1 MNLPLHDW
9 LRRIDSEYLSSFI
22 QDGGGSVKFAV
33 TPEDLKPALYETVEN
48 RGKEQDYVV
57 VKLDASDMRIHM
69 PQDIFFEM
77 AKQVDW
83 RHLARRL
90 LLRLAREIGY
100 RVDTIDP
107 HQTDNIFKAM
117 GDVNDLELE
126 SVLQELRPQL
136 ENKVTKKYR
145 MTKDFRVAMTHLCR
159 YENNRGNQSYEGQP
173 LIDWLTGNAK
183 LGAVRPFSIYTSIN
197 RKTARY
203 FIESALYYF
212 QYAGY
217 AGTVIL
223 LDNSRVTL
231 ARNPVDGLRY
241 YTRSMTTDHYEL
253 LRQFID
259 RTEHLVGTLLV
270 VVTANAFLE
279 QDARSRGFGIYPALM
294 TRVMDDVRDK
304 NLVNPIAPL
313 VQLSHEGTNPYGY

>member
-1 MNLPLHDW
+1 MNLSLHDW

-22 QDGGGSVKFAV
+22 PQGGASIKFAV
-33 TPEDLKPALYETVEN
+33 NPENLKPTLYETVEN
-48 RGKEQDYVV
+48 RGKEQDYIV
-57 VKLDASDMRIHM
+57 VKLDASDIRIHM

-83 RHLARRL
+83 RKLARRL
-90 LLRLAREIGY
+90 LLRLAKEIGY
-100 RVDTIDP
+100 RVDSIDS
-107 HQTDNIFKAM
+107 HQSDNIYKAM
-117 GDVNDLELE
+117 GEVNDLELE
-126 SVLQELRPQL
+126 SVLQELRPQI

-159 YENNRGNQSYEGQP
+159 YENNRGTQSYEGQA
-173 LIDWLTGNAK
+173 LIDWLTGEAK

-212 QYAGY
+212 QYTGH

-241 YTRSMTTDHYEL
+241 YTKSMTTDHYEL
-253 LRQFID
+253 LRQLID
-259 RTEHLVGTLLV
+259 RTEQLVSTLLV
-270 VVTANAFLE
+270 IVTDGAFLE
-279 QDARSRGFGIYPALM
+279 QDARFPGVWYLSCPY
-294 TRVMDDVRDK
+294 DK
-304 NLVNPIAPL
+304 
-313 VQLSHEGTNPYGY
+313 SYG

>member
-1 MNLPLHDW
+1 MNLSLHDW

-22 QDGGGSVKFAV
+22 PQGGASIKFAV
-33 TPEDLKPALYETVEN
+33 TPENLKPTLYETVEN

-57 VKLDASDMRIHM
+57 VKLDASDIRIHM

-83 RHLARRL
+83 RKLARRL
-90 LLRLAREIGY
+90 LLRLAKEIGY
-100 RVDTIDP
+100 RVDSIDP
-107 HQTDNIFKAM
+107 HQSDNIYKAM
-117 GDVNDLELE
+117 GEVNDLELE
-126 SVLQELRPQL
+126 SVLQELRPQI

-159 YENNRGNQSYEGQP
+159 YENNRGNQSYEGQA
-173 LIDWLTGNAK
+173 LIDWLTGEAK

-212 QYAGY
+212 QYTGH

-241 YTRSMTTDHYEL
+241 YTKSMTTDHYEL
-253 LRQFID
+253 LRQLID
-259 RTEHLVGTLLV
+259 RTEQLVSTLLV
-270 VVTANAFLE
+270 IVTDGAFLE

-313 VQLSHEGTNPYGY
+313 VQLF

>member
-1 MNLPLHDW
+1 MNLSLNDW
-9 LRRIDSEYLSSFI
+9 LRHIDSEYLSSFI
-22 QDGGGSVKFAV
+22 QQGGASIKFAV
-33 TPEDLKPALYETVEN
+33 TPEDLKPTLYEIMEN
-48 RGKEQDYVV
+48 LGKEQDYALL
-57 VKLDASDMRIHM
+57 KLDATDIRIHM

-83 RHLARRL
+83 RKLARRL
-90 LLRLAREIGY
+90 LLRLAKEIGY
-100 RVDTIDP
+100 RVDSIDS
-107 HQTDNIFKAM
+107 HQTDNIYKAL
-117 GDVNDLELE
+117 GEVNDLELE
-126 SVLQELRPQL
+126 SVLQELRPQI

-145 MTKDFRVAMTHLCR
+145 MNKDFRVAMTHLCR
-159 YENNRGNQSYEGQP
+159 YENNRGNQSYEGQA
-173 LIDWLTGNAK
+173 LIDWLTGVAK
-183 LGAVRPFSIYTSIN
+183 IGAVRPFSIYTSIN

-212 QYAGY
+212 QYTGH

-241 YTRSMTTDHYEL
+241 YTKSMTTDHYEL
-253 LRQFID
+253 LRQLID
-259 RTEHLVGTLLV
+259 RTEQLVSTLFLV
-270 VVTANAFLE
+270 VTDSLFLE

-294 TRVMDDVRDK
+294 TRIMEDVRDK

-313 VQLSHEGTNPYGY
+313 VQLS

>member
-1 MNLPLHDW
+1 MNLSLHDW

-22 QDGGGSVKFAV
+22 PQGGASIKFAV
-33 TPEDLKPALYETVEN
+33 TPENLKPTLYETVEN

-57 VKLDASDMRIHM
+57 VKLDASDIRIHM

-83 RHLARRL
+83 RKLARRL
-90 LLRLAREIGY
+90 LLRLAKEIGY
-100 RVDTIDP
+100 RVDSIDS
-107 HQTDNIFKAM
+107 HQTDNIYKAM
-117 GDVNDLELE
+117 GEVNDLELE
-126 SVLQELRPQL
+126 SVLQELRPQI

-145 MTKDFRVAMTHLCR
+145 KTKDFRVAMTHLCR
-159 YENNRGNQSYEGQP
+159 YENNRGNQSYEGQA
-173 LIDWLTGNAK
+173 LIDWLTGEAK

-203 FIESALYYF
+203 FIESALYFF
-212 QYAGY
+212 QYTGH

-241 YTRSMTTDHYEL
+241 YTKSMTTDHYEL
-253 LRQFID
+253 LRQLID
-259 RTEHLVGTLLV
+259 RTEQLVSTLLV
-270 VVTANAFLE
+270 IVTDGAFLE

-313 VQLSHEGTNPYGY
+313 VQLF

>member
-1 MNLPLHDW
+1 MNLSLHDW

-22 QDGGGSVKFAV
+22 PQGGASIKFAV
-33 TPEDLKPALYETVEN
+33 TPENLKPTLYETVEN

-57 VKLDASDMRIHM
+57 VKLDASDIRIHM

-83 RHLARRL
+83 RKLARRL
-90 LLRLAREIGY
+90 LLRLAKEIGY
-100 RVDTIDP
+100 RVDSIDS
-107 HQTDNIFKAM
+107 HQSDNIYKAM
-117 GDVNDLELE
+117 GEVNDLELE
-126 SVLQELRPQL
+126 SVLQELRPQI

-159 YENNRGNQSYEGQP
+159 YENNRGNQSYEGQA
-173 LIDWLTGNAK
+173 LIDWLTGEAK

-212 QYAGY
+212 QYTGH

-241 YTRSMTTDHYEL
+241 YTKSMTTDHYEL
-253 LRQFID
+253 LRQLID
-259 RTEHLVGTLLV
+259 RTEQLVSTLLV
-270 VVTANAFLE
+270 IVTDGAFLE

-313 VQLSHEGTNPYGY
+313 VQLF

>member
-1 MNLPLHDW
+1 MNLSLHDW

-22 QDGGGSVKFAV
+22 PQGGASIKFAV
-33 TPEDLKPALYETVEN
+33 TPENLKPTLYETVEN

-57 VKLDASDMRIHM
+57 VKLDASDIRIHM

-83 RHLARRL
+83 RKLARRL
-90 LLRLAREIGY
+90 LLRMAKEIGY
-100 RVDTIDP
+100 RVDSIDS
-107 HQTDNIFKAM
+107 HQTDNIYKAM
-117 GDVNDLELE
+117 GEVNDLELE
-126 SVLQELRPQL
+126 SVLQELRPQI

-159 YENNRGNQSYEGQP
+159 YENNRGNQSYEGQA
-173 LIDWLTGNAK
+173 LIDWLTGEAK

-212 QYAGY
+212 QYTGH

-241 YTRSMTTDHYEL
+241 YTKSMTTDHYEL
-253 LRQFID
+253 LRQLID
-259 RTEHLVGTLLV
+259 RTEQLVSTLLV
-270 VVTANAFLE
+270 IVTDGAFLE

-313 VQLSHEGTNPYGY
+313 VQLF

>member
-1 MNLPLHDW
+1 MNLSLHDW

-22 QDGGGSVKFAV
+22 PQGGASIKFAV
-33 TPEDLKPALYETVEN
+33 TPENLKPTLYETVEN

-57 VKLDASDMRIHM
+57 VKLDASDIRIHM

-83 RHLARRL
+83 RKLARRL
-90 LLRLAREIGY
+90 LLRLAKEIGY
-100 RVDTIDP
+100 RVDSIDS
-107 HQTDNIFKAM
+107 HQTDNIYKAM
-117 GDVNDLELE
+117 GEVNDLELE
-126 SVLQELRPQL
+126 SVLQELRPQI

-159 YENNRGNQSYEGQP
+159 YENNRGNQSYEGQA
-173 LIDWLTGNAK
+173 LIDWLTGEAK

-212 QYAGY
+212 QYTGH

-241 YTRSMTTDHYEL
+241 YTKSMTTDHYEL
-253 LRQFID
+253 LRQLID
-259 RTEHLVGTLLV
+259 RTEQLVSTLLV
-270 VVTANAFLE
+270 IVTDGAFLE

-313 VQLSHEGTNPYGY
+313 VQLF

>member
-22 QDGGGSVKFAV
+22 QLGGASIKFAV
-33 TPEDLKPALYETVEN
+33 APEDLKPTLYETVEN

-159 YENNRGNQSYEGQP
+159 YENNRGNQFYEGQP

-231 ARNPVDGLRY
+231 ARNPLDGLRY

-270 VVTANAFLE
+270 VVTDNAFLE

-313 VQLSHEGTNPYGY
+313 VQLSQEGTNPYGY